1 MLLDSTTNRYNIP
14 PLHDLGVIVWLQ
26 GVTPTA
32 GWTAV
37 TSGGSPGGEQGER
50 GLTQLKTTLAVC
62 CTANYSSADAEM
74 GIESNKN
81 PLPEANC
88 NYICRGCVGAYIDL
102 RCQKFISAPLL
113 NPPASFSPAMT
124 VETMQQVV
132 VAPLS
137 VCLHLLFPGDF

>member
-26 GVTPTA
+26 GVAPTV

-62 CTANYSSADAEM
+62 CTANYNSAEAKM

-88 NYICRGCVGAYIDL
+88 N
-102 RCQKFISAPLL
+102 
-113 NPPASFSPAMT
+113 
-124 VETMQQVV
+124 
-132 VAPLS
+132 
-137 VCLHLLFPGDF
+137 